1 MHTIQLTDEQY
12 GRLEHAAGKFN
23 VTPDKLIGNL
33 IAVLPAPR
41 PPLVQEE
48 REREITS
55 LLTFIEEINRDA
67 LNTPRLTVEE
77 IEAAI
82 AAEGGR
88 IDDVS

>member
-1 MHTIQLTDEQY
+1 MHTVQLTDEQY
-12 GRLEHAAGKFN
+12 RRLEQAAWTFN
-23 VTPDKLIGNL
+23 LTPDKLIGNL

-41 PPLVQEE
+41 PPLTQEE

-55 LLTFIEEINRDA
+55 LLAFIEEINRDA
-67 LNTPRLTVEE
+67 LDTPRLTIEE

-88 IDDVS
+88 VDDVS